1 MFKPIGWIMG
11 IAVAVLAISIAYVT
25 AAGAQSVRHY
35 RFAYDQPR
43 STGYGVAADIFS
55 NKLAEL
61 SHGTMLIDQFPA
73 SQLGQEPQVLQLL
86 KSGDIDFSVTSTANT
101 ATISPQA
108 GVMSLHFLFRSED
121 HLK

>member
-1 MFKPIGWIMG
+1 MNPRRRDFRSAKQAVVPSHSRRRRAPHERRPWACVMYKAVGWVIST
-11 IAVAVLAISIAYVT
+11 AVALVAIPLACVT

-61 SHGTMLIDQFPA
+61 SHGTILIDQFPGA
-73 SQLGQEPQVLQLL
+73 
-86 KSGDIDFSVTSTANT
+86 
-101 ATISPQA
+101 
-108 GVMSLHFLFRSED
+108 
-121 HLK
+121 